1 MVNVT
6 LAIPD
11 ELNHRLR
18 KHPELKWSEIARM
31 AFERKLKEVEL
42 EHRILSK
49 SKLTEKD
56 AEVLGHKIKAEMRKR
71 FA

>member
-11 ELNHRLR
+11 TLHNKLS
-18 KHPELKWSEIARM
+18 KHPELKWSEIARR
-31 AFERKLKEVEL
+31 AFERKLKEIEL
-42 EHRILSK
+42 EERILAK
-49 SKLTEKD
+49 SRLTERD

-71 FA
+71 FT

>member
-11 ELNHRLR
+11 ELHHRLSR
-18 KHPELKWSEIARM
+18 HPELKWSEIARM

-42 EHRILSK
+42 EHRILAK
-49 SKLTEKD
+49 SRLTEKD